1 MKKDKRARGIY
12 TVIWILS
19 SETIFQLN
27 QLFSNSEARTREP
40 ARDINNPMFAT
51 ALQVFRR
58 PPLIQR
64 FLFSCNVFFSFSQTF
79 IKGSRRGSPAIL
91 RSSICSDQAL
101 SHISNQN
108 QGFRRVKKGKK
119 TKFGFPTHNSFLG
132 MIFLCSS
139 IKVVTR
145 Q

>member
-1 MKKDKRARGIY
+1 MIDIVATDDLRAYNKVRQNPSSFPLKCLFVWYYYGGDTYNNDDGDDYDGNNNDDGCHEQSREGLVAMKKDKRARGIY

-40 ARDINNPMFAT
+40 AGDINNPMFAT

-64 FLFSCNVFFSFSQTF
+64 FLFSCNVFF
-79 IKGSRRGSPAIL
+79 
-91 RSSICSDQAL
+91 
-101 SHISNQN
+101 H
-108 QGFRRVKKGKK
+108 
-119 TKFGFPTHNSFLG
+119 FPKPS
-132 MIFLCSS
+132 
-139 IKVVTR
+139 
-145 Q
+145 